1 MGKKTIFK
9 NIMVTLGCTAFASVY
24 AIGGKYVVTSLLG
37 GENGTKP
44 AWLERVEI
52 RVDDRASGN
61 TVAGSMV
68 AETAGAAGSPENLDS
83 GVSNSGGS
91 DRSDSGDTL
100 QKPRFEE
107 KEEEERETGT
117 EMESESDVD
126 GTEADR
132 GQSGEKGDAD
142 ETDKKSGSSLD
153 KTDGSEK
160 DSDKKDSDKKNSD
173 EKDSDEKDSDK
184 KDSDK
189 KDSDEKDFDKKD
201 SDEKDPDKDK
211 KSRDAV
217 KVSHVQV
224 IDQEDQALAV
234 MADVTAV
241 VKTAMPCVV
250 SITNEFTAYDYW
262 YDEEYNEQANGS
274 GIIVAQS
281 DEELLIVTN
290 YHVVEDNNSLYV
302 QFTDDAEAYA
312 YVKGTSPEND
322 LAIVSVFLED
332 MSDDTLESI
341 AIAALGDSD
350 SLQVGEPAIAIGDS
364 LGYGQSVTTGV
375 ISALNRNLFADDP
388 SKTPEYLIQT
398 DAAINPGNSGGAL
411 LNVRGEVVGI
421 NSSKIA
427 DYVIEGMGYAI
438 PISTAKPI
446 IEDLMQK
453 ETRRK
458 VPQEERAFLGIA
470 GTDVIEEATARYEM
484 PEGVYVSNVLED
496 TAADEAGIL
505 KGDIIMYIDG
515 ERITH
520 MEGLQGLLE
529 YYAAG
534 TEVEVVVMRQSNGEY
549 KERTV
554 KVVLGY
560 QE

>member
-37 GENGTKP
+37 GEDGTKP

-52 RVDDRASGN
+52 RVDDRVSGN

-68 AETAGAAGSPENLDS
+68 AGTAGAAGSPENLDS

-107 KEEEERETGT
+107 REEETET
-117 EMESESDVD
+117 EMESESDVS

-153 KTDGSEK
+153 KADKTDGSEK
-160 DSDKKDSDKKNSD
+160 DSDKKDSD
-173 EKDSDEKDSDK
+173 EKDSDEKDSDE
-184 KDSDK
+184 

-201 SDEKDPDKDK
+201 SDEKDSDKDK

>member
-37 GENGTKP
+37 GEDGTKP

-52 RVDDRASGN
+52 RVDDRVSGN

-68 AETAGAAGSPENLDS
+68 AGTAGAAGSPENLDS

-107 KEEEERETGT
+107 REEETET
-117 EMESESDVD
+117 EMESESDVS

-132 GQSGEKGDAD
+132 GQSGEKSDAD

-153 KTDGSEK
+153 KTDKTDGSER
-160 DSDKKDSDKKNSD
+160 DSDKKDSG
-173 EKDSDEKDSDK
+173 EKDSDK

-189 KDSDEKDFDKKD
+189 KDSDEND
-201 SDEKDPDKDK
+201 SDQDKEIK
-211 KSRDAV
+211 DAV

-302 QFTDDAEAYA
+302 QFTDDAEACA
-312 YVKGTSPEND
+312 YVKGTSLEND

-388 SKTPEYLIQT
+388 SRTPEYLIQT

>member
-1 MGKKTIFK
+1 M
-9 NIMVTLGCTAFASVY
+9 
-24 AIGGKYVVTSLLG
+24 
-37 GENGTKP
+37 
-44 AWLERVEI
+44 
-52 RVDDRASGN
+52 
-61 TVAGSMV
+61 
-68 AETAGAAGSPENLDS
+68 
-83 GVSNSGGS
+83 
-91 DRSDSGDTL
+91 
-100 QKPRFEE
+100 
-107 KEEEERETGT
+107 
-117 EMESESDVD
+117 
-126 GTEADR
+126 
-132 GQSGEKGDAD
+132 
-142 ETDKKSGSSLD
+142 
-153 KTDGSEK
+153 
-160 DSDKKDSDKKNSD
+160 
-173 EKDSDEKDSDK
+173 
-184 KDSDK
+184 
-189 KDSDEKDFDKKD
+189 
-201 SDEKDPDKDK
+201 
-211 KSRDAV
+211 
-217 KVSHVQV
+217 
-224 IDQEDQALAV
+224 
-234 MADVTAV
+234 
-241 VKTAMPCVV
+241 
-250 SITNEFTAYDYW
+250 
-262 YDEEYNEQANGS
+262 
-274 GIIVAQS
+274 
-281 DEELLIVTN
+281 IVTN

>member
-37 GENGTKP
+37 GEDGTKP

-52 RVDDRASGN
+52 RVDDRVSGN

-68 AETAGAAGSPENLDS
+68 AGTAGAAGSPENLDS

-107 KEEEERETGT
+107 REEETET
-117 EMESESDVD
+117 EMESESDVS

-132 GQSGEKGDAD
+132 GQSGEKSDAD

-153 KTDGSEK
+153 KTDKTDGSER
-160 DSDKKDSDKKNSD
+160 DSDKKDSDK
-173 EKDSDEKDSDK
+173 EDSDK
-184 KDSDK
+184 
-189 KDSDEKDFDKKD
+189 KDFDKKD
-201 SDEKDPDKDK
+201 SDEKDSDKDK
-211 KSRDAV
+211 ESRDAV
-217 KVSHVQV
+217 RVSHVQV

-302 QFTDDAEAYA
+302 QFTDDAEACA
-312 YVKGTSPEND
+312 YVKGTSLEND

-332 MSDDTLESI
+332 MSDDTLESL

-388 SKTPEYLIQT
+388 SRTPEYLIQT

>member
-37 GENGTKP
+37 GEDGTKP

-52 RVDDRASGN
+52 RVDDRVSGN

-68 AETAGAAGSPENLDS
+68 AGTAGAAGSPENLDS

-107 KEEEERETGT
+107 REEETET
-117 EMESESDVD
+117 EMESESDVS

-132 GQSGEKGDAD
+132 GQSGEKSDAD

-153 KTDGSEK
+153 KTDKTDGSER
-160 DSDKKDSDKKNSD
+160 DSDKKDSDK
-173 EKDSDEKDSDK
+173 EDSDK
-184 KDSDK
+184 
-189 KDSDEKDFDKKD
+189 KDFDKKD
-201 SDEKDPDKDK
+201 SDEKDSDKDK
-211 KSRDAV
+211 ESRDAV
-217 KVSHVQV
+217 RVSHVQV

-302 QFTDDAEAYA
+302 QFTDDAEACA
-312 YVKGTSPEND
+312 YVKGTSLEND

-388 SKTPEYLIQT
+388 SRTPEYLIQT

-458 VPQEERAFLGIA
+458 VPQEDRAFLGIA

>member
-1 MGKKTIFK
+1 MGKKKSTFK
-9 NIMVTLGCTAFASVY
+9 NIMVTVGCAAFAGVY
-24 AIGGKYVVTSLLG
+24 ALG
-37 GENGTKP
+37 GGYVITTFLDGGNGARP

-52 RVDDRASGN
+52 RVDERTSNGA
-61 TVAGSMV
+61 V
-68 AETAGAAGSPENLDS
+68 AESSVSRSIATGTAGAGGAENS
-83 GVSNSGGS
+83 NENFNSGDAS
-91 DRSDSGDTL
+91 
-100 QKPRFEE
+100 QKPRFDE
-107 KEEEERETGT
+107 KEQETET
-117 EMESESDVD
+117 ESETESETETEAETESETETESEMESETDSERTGKVRDKSDD
-126 GTEADR
+126 RKADKNDTEEDPK
-132 GQSGEKGDAD
+132 SNDSKSNKEK
-142 ETDKKSGSSLD
+142 
-153 KTDGSEK
+153 
-160 DSDKKDSDKKNSD
+160 SDFT
-173 EKDSDEKDSDK
+173 E
-184 KDSDK
+184 
-189 KDSDEKDFDKKD
+189 
-201 SDEKDPDKDK
+201 
-211 KSRDAV
+211 V
-217 KVSHVQV
+217 THVQV
-224 IDQEDQALAV
+224 IEQDDQTLAV

-241 VKTAMPCVV
+241 VRAAMPCVV
-250 SITNEFTAYDYW
+250 SITNEYTAYDYW
-262 YDEEYNEQANGS
+262 YDEEYDEQANGS
-274 GIIVAQS
+274 GIVVAQS

-302 QFTDDAEAYA
+302 QFIDDAEAIA

-332 MSDDTLESI
+332 LSDDTLESI

-375 ISALNRNLFADDP
+375 ISALNRNVFADDP
-388 SKTPEYLIQT
+388 DTIPGYLIQT

-411 LNVRGEVVGI
+411 LNVKGEVVGI

-458 VPQEERAFLGIA
+458 VPEEERAFLGIA
-470 GTDVIEEATARYEM
+470 GTEVIEEATSRYEM

-505 KGDIIMYIDG
+505 KGDIITYIDG
-515 ERITH
+515 EKIKR
-520 MEGLQGLLE
+520 MEELQGLLE

-534 TEVEVVVMRQSNGEY
+534 TEVEVVLMRQSNGEY

-554 KVVLGY
+554 NVMLGY
-560 QE
+560 KE

>member
-9 NIMVTLGCTAFASVY
+9 NIVVTLGCTAFASVY

-37 GENGTKP
+37 GEDGTKP

-52 RVDDRASGN
+52 RVDDRVSGN

-68 AETAGAAGSPENLDS
+68 AGTAGAAGSPENLDS

-107 KEEEERETGT
+107 REEETET
-117 EMESESDVD
+117 EMESESDVS

-132 GQSGEKGDAD
+132 GQSGEKSDAD

-153 KTDGSEK
+153 KTDKTDGSER
-160 DSDKKDSDKKNSD
+160 DSDKKDSDK
-173 EKDSDEKDSDK
+173 EDSDK
-184 KDSDK
+184 
-189 KDSDEKDFDKKD
+189 KDFDKKD
-201 SDEKDPDKDK
+201 SDEKDSDKDK
-211 KSRDAV
+211 ESRDAV
-217 KVSHVQV
+217 RVSHVQV

-302 QFTDDAEAYA
+302 QFTDDAEACA

-388 SKTPEYLIQT
+388 SRTPEYLIQT

-458 VPQEERAFLGIA
+458 VPQEDRAFLGIA

>member
-37 GENGTKP
+37 GEDGTKP

-52 RVDDRASGN
+52 RVDDRVSGN

-68 AETAGAAGSPENLDS
+68 AGTAGAAGSPENLDS

-107 KEEEERETGT
+107 REEETET
-117 EMESESDVD
+117 EMESESDVS

-132 GQSGEKGDAD
+132 GQFGEKSDAD

-153 KTDGSEK
+153 KTDKTDGSER
-160 DSDKKDSDKKNSD
+160 DSDKKDSDK
-173 EKDSDEKDSDK
+173 EDSDK
-184 KDSDK
+184 
-189 KDSDEKDFDKKD
+189 KDFDKKD
-201 SDEKDPDKDK
+201 SDEKDSDKDK
-211 KSRDAV
+211 ESRDAV
-217 KVSHVQV
+217 RVSHVQV

-302 QFTDDAEAYA
+302 QFTDDAEACA

-388 SKTPEYLIQT
+388 SRTPEYLIQT

>member
-37 GENGTKP
+37 GEDGTKP

-52 RVDDRASGN
+52 RVDDRVSGN

-68 AETAGAAGSPENLDS
+68 AGTAGAAGSPENLDS

-107 KEEEERETGT
+107 REEETET
-117 EMESESDVD
+117 EMESESDVS

-132 GQSGEKGDAD
+132 GQFGEKSDAD

-153 KTDGSEK
+153 KTDKTDGSER
-160 DSDKKDSDKKNSD
+160 DSDKKDSDK
-173 EKDSDEKDSDK
+173 EDSDK

-189 KDSDEKDFDKKD
+189 KDSDEKD
-201 SDEKDPDKDK
+201 SDKDK
-211 KSRDAV
+211 ESRDAV
-217 KVSHVQV
+217 RVSHVQV

-302 QFTDDAEAYA
+302 QFTDDAEACA

-388 SKTPEYLIQT
+388 SRTPEYLIQT

>member
-37 GENGTKP
+37 GEDGTKP

-52 RVDDRASGN
+52 RVDDRVSGN

-68 AETAGAAGSPENLDS
+68 AGTAGAAGSPENLDS

-107 KEEEERETGT
+107 REEETET
-117 EMESESDVD
+117 EMESESDVS

-132 GQSGEKGDAD
+132 GQFGEKSDAD

-153 KTDGSEK
+153 KTDKTDGSEG
-160 DSDKKDSDKKNSD
+160 DSDKKDSDK
-173 EKDSDEKDSDK
+173 EDSDK
-184 KDSDK
+184 
-189 KDSDEKDFDKKD
+189 KDFDKKD
-201 SDEKDPDKDK
+201 SDEKDSDKDK
-211 KSRDAV
+211 ESRDAV
-217 KVSHVQV
+217 RVSHVQV

-302 QFTDDAEAYA
+302 QFTDDAEACA
-312 YVKGTSPEND
+312 YVKGTSLEND

-388 SKTPEYLIQT
+388 SRTPEYLIQT